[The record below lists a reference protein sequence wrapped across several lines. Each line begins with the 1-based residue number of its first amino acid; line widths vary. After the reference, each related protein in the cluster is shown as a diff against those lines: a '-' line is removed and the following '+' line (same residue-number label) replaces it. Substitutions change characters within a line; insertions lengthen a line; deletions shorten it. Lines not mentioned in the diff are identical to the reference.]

1 MRLLQK
7 TKNINRE
14 VRKVF
19 TQGTQSFDFNAYLL
33 CALCEKSLRLCGKN
47 FYQELEKQQYEK

>member
-1 MRLLQK
+1 MKGIYINSKTTADKQYKLRLPEKSEL
-7 TKNINRE
+7 INSE

-33 CALCEKSLRLCGKN
+33 CALINEK
-47 FYQELEKQQYEK
+47 